1 MKYETVKKYIDL
13 FFGNTSNQRFRR
25 FIILIS
31 MLLISFVIIQN
42 IEFGFD
48 KSGNWYF
55 KLKPA
60 AEIQIKK

>member
-1 MKYETVKKYIDL
+1 MKFESIKKIIDL
-13 FFGNTSNQRFRR
+13 FFGNTSKQRFRR
-25 FIILIS
+25 FMILFS
-31 MLLISFVIIQN
+31 ALLIAFVIVQN